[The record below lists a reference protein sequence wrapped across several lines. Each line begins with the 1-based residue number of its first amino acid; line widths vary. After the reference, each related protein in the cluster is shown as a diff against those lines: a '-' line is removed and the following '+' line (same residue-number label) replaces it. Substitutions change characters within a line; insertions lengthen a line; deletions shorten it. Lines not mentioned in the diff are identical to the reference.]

1 VKPVINTIF
10 GGFGFIGSE
19 LCKSFGRDNVPYQV
33 FCRQDPLPTG
43 DLGNIYYCAGV
54 TADFRS
60 RHFDTIEAHV
70 STLSEVLK
78 NGEYTSFL
86 YLSSARIYR
95 NESLTTEDSTISIN
109 PLNSEDF
116 VDISKLAGEALCLSL
131 NDEKV
136 RIVRLSNVF
145 GNDFS
150 SKNFLTEIIESALV
164 KGEIHLRSG
173 LASCKDYV
181 DVGSVVDVMRRISA
195 YGRSRIYNV
204 ASGYNVSHEK
214 IVSVLKRLTG
224 CSVTVEEGAPAIKS
238 STINVGRISQ
248 EFGFKPR
255 CLIDELE
262 GLVNEYK
269 NTLLK

>member
-1 VKPVINTIF
+1 MKPVINTIL

-33 FCRQDPLPTG
+33 FGRQDPLPTG

-116 VDISKLAGEALCLSL
+116 VDISKLAGDLHGASRYALAVSRCCCWAFFCGANSP
-131 NDEKV
+131 
-136 RIVRLSNVF
+136 ITWYRL
-145 GNDFS
+145 FS
-150 SKNFLTEIIESALV
+150 RWAAVI
-164 KGEIHLRSG
+164 
-173 LASCKDYV
+173 C
-181 DVGSVVDVMRRISA
+181 
-195 YGRSRIYNV
+195 
-204 ASGYNVSHEK
+204 
-214 IVSVLKRLTG
+214 
-224 CSVTVEEGAPAIKS
+224 
-238 STINVGRISQ
+238 
-248 EFGFKPR
+248 
-255 CLIDELE
+255 
-262 GLVNEYK
+262 
-269 NTLLK
+269 